1 MKSGYYRV
9 DIDNNKLYNGYFSV
23 RYRTSCKGKNIS
35 ISKTSI
41 QELEQAVI
49 KEGLPWKIIDID
61 MAHKTKIFADKIN
74 NLKNH
79 DISKKIT
86 QITASYQV
94 ELDNL
99 QKLYSAR
106 KLQLTREYMQ
116 EKQIYE
122 AQLKEAKND
131 IFLAFIADMN
141 NIKDNKTKQ

>member
-23 RYRTSCKGKNIS
+23 RYRASYNGENIS

-41 QELEQAVI
+41 QELEQAVL
-49 KEGLPWKIIDID
+49 ERGLPWRVVDEN
-61 MAHKTKIFADKIN
+61 MAYKTRIFDDKIN

-86 QITASYQV
+86 QSTEKYQAKLNSLQESYAT
-94 ELDNL
+94 
-99 QKLYSAR
+99 QKM
-106 KLQLTREYMQ
+106 QLMHEHIK

-122 AQLKEAKND
+122 DQLKDIKND
-131 IFLAFIADMN
+131 MFLAFIADMHN
-141 NIKDNKTKQ
+141 F

>member
-23 RYRTSCKGKNIS
+23 RYRASYNGENIS

-41 QELEQAVI
+41 QELEQAVL
-49 KEGLPWKIIDID
+49 ERGLPWRIIDEN
-61 MAHKTKIFADKIN
+61 MAYKTRIFDNKIN

-86 QITASYQV
+86 QSKEKYQAKLNSLQESYTT
-94 ELDNL
+94 
-99 QKLYSAR
+99 QKM
-106 KLQLTREYMQ
+106 QLMHEHIK

-122 AQLKEAKND
+122 DQLKDIKND
-131 IFLAFIADMN
+131 MFLAFITDMHN
-141 NIKDNKTKQ
+141 F